1 MDLTGNGKLNW
12 FFREWVYGTAIPRYK
27 FDYALAEQADGKCLL
42 TGTLTQSEVPKEFG
56 MLVPLYAEFDGKLA
70 RLGAIRAIGESA
82 NNIKILLPMKPARVA
97 INAFHD
103 VLEQ

>member
-1 MDLTGNGKLNW
+1 MPA
-12 FFREWVYGTAIPRYK
+12 V
-27 FDYALAEQADGKCLL
+27 
-42 TGTLTQSEVPKEFG
+42 GTLTQSEVPKNFA

-70 RLGAIRAIGESA
+70 RLGAIRMIGESTVD
-82 NNIKILLPMKPARVA
+82 NIKVLLPKRPSRAA